1 MGSHTLLS
9 YASLIYTTSS
19 SAMYIW
25 QLTGFSLDLCYT
37 LLTITNIYEW
47 FELKR
52 NIMLLTVSTLLLN
65 F

>member
-9 YASLIYTTSS
+9 YASLNYTTS

-25 QLTGFSLDLCYT
+25 QLTGFSLDFCYT

-47 FELKR
+47 FKLKR